1 MCYNKDTVKERG
13 IEMNKNVKYKN
24 IRIGKHVF
32 TCHLVKRD
40 GYVTIDVRAWHLPPC
55 NSWEAFCQWWKT
67 KTYITTYWNPDFTKE
82 TLEESIVSACEMV
95 VSDLETVSTF
105 DKQWDDIES

>member
-1 MCYNKDTVKERG
+1 MRE
-13 IEMNKNVKYKN
+13 NVKYRN

-32 TCHLVKRD
+32 TCQLVKRD
-40 GYVTIDVRAWHLPPC
+40 GYVTISVQEWHLPPY
-55 NSWEAFCQWWKT
+55 NKWEAFCQWWKI

-82 TLEESIVSACEMV
+82 TLEESIINACEMV
-95 VSDLETVSTF
+95 VADLSTVSTF